1 MATSA
6 DSAILVIRE
15 LVGAKKNRVT
25 LYAWCFALFICSF
38 ALLLLQDEPLNRSVA
53 ILGALPFLLIFLL
66 KLVGFLK
73 EFIRDIC
80 D

>member
-1 MATSA
+1 LQPA

-15 LVGAKKNRVT
+15 LVGADPSNRVT
-25 LYAWCFALFICSF
+25 LYTWCLALFLCSL

-66 KLVGFLK
+66 QLVGFLK